1 MMLCPLTEGVFVLP
15 SRSAKPKARL
25 SDNKPNSSLG
35 LGLLPIDARVPLD
48 GDDYIPFG
56 VTLLARML

>member
-1 MMLCPLTEGVFVLP
+1 LP